1 MTAFAAALHRA
12 GWAADAYDAHVAAV
26 VDSAPPLPA
35 RVVHLLTAA
44 AGRREAP
51 NHERSA

>member
-35 RVVHLLTAA
+35 KAVHLLAA
-44 AGRREAP
+44 AARRTEVH